1 MNSENVKGFR
11 DIENAE
17 KRNAMKRVIEET
29 FKRYNFKPVEMPLI
43 ENEEFVRGNNPN
55 DEAVSS
61 VFKLKDRGE
70 RKLAL
75 RYELTFQY
83 KRLAK
88 NKKLPY
94 KIFQIG
100 TVFRDEPTA
109 GNRWRQFTQCDADII
124 GADLRDITELL
135 KIDKKILGNFK
146 IPFTL
151 YINNRKLLQEIID
164 DFRISDMNRENVIRE
179 LDKLDKFSQE
189 EVKENLK
196 KYNSEKILSLINK
209 PEKYFEKYKNYKD
222 ISELKKYCKS
232 YGVNFVFQPSLVR
245 GLSYYNKNV
254 FEIKTSESKE
264 TIVGGGSYIF
274 NGVQST
280 GISFGLDRL
289 SSLAKI
295 DYEKKK
301 YLVISLDKDK
311 EAIALANKLREKNK
325 IVNLFY
331 GKPSKALEY
340 ANSYKFSKVIF
351 VGEKEIKSKK
361 FMVKDM
367 ETGKEKQEVFHS
379 SFKNA
384 ERKKAR

>member
-135 KIDKKILGNFK
+135 NIATKILGNFK

-209 PEKYFEKYKNYKD
+209 PEKYFEKYKNYQD
-222 ISELKKYCKS
+222 IKELEKLCKI
-232 YGVNFVFQPSLVR
+232 YNIKTVFSPFLAR
-245 GLSYYNKNV
+245 GLSYYNWII
-254 FEIKTSESKE
+254 FEIKSDIKE
-264 TIVGGGSYIF
+264 TITAGGAYLVEGI
-274 NGVQST
+274 QSF
-280 GISFGLDRL
+280 GISLGLDRL
-289 SSLAKI
+289 ELLAKI
-295 DYEKKK
+295 SENKQRV
-301 YLVISLDKDK
+301 LVISLSQDKK
-311 EAIALANKLREKNK
+311 SIELAEKIRAKN
-325 IVNLFY
+325 IPCQIFY
-331 GKPSKALEY
+331 GKPGKALEY
-340 ANSYKFSKVIF
+340 ANAYKIDSVIF
-351 VGEKEIKSKK
+351 IGDEEVKK
-361 FMVKDM
+361 KQYKIKDM
-367 ETGKEKQEVFHS
+367 KSGKEKLVSE
-379 SFKNA
+379 KNLFTLL
-384 ERKKAR
+384 